1 MKNTQLNIPIRRLD
15 AIEIAALEPM
25 VKAAYL
31 KRLKIQRPNLF
42 EGVLRLVT
50 IEETRLLVNK
60 AKASGQEDFVIRSI
74 NNAMEKAEC

>member
-1 MKNTQLNIPIRRLD
+1 MKNKQLNIPIRRLD

-31 KRLKIQRPNLF
+31 KRLKVQRPSVY

-60 AKASGQEDFVIRSI
+60 AKASQEDFVIRSI
-74 NNAMEKAEC
+74 NNAMEKTVC

>member
-1 MKNTQLNIPIRRLD
+1 MKNKQLNIPIRRLD

-31 KRLKIQRPNLF
+31 KRLKVQRPSVY

-60 AKASGQEDFVIRSI
+60 AKVSGQEHFVIKSI
-74 NNAMEKAEC
+74 NNAMEKTVC

>member
-1 MKNTQLNIPIRRLD
+1 MKNKQLNIPIRRLD

-31 KRLKIQRPNLF
+31 KRLKVQRPSVY

-60 AKASGQEDFVIRSI
+60 AKASQEDFVIRSI
-74 NNAMEKAEC
+74 NNEMEKTVC

>member
-1 MKNTQLNIPIRRLD
+1 MKNKQLNIPIRRLD

-31 KRLKIQRPNLF
+31 KRLKVQRPSVY

-60 AKASGQEDFVIRSI
+60 AKASQEDFVIRSI
-74 NNAMEKAEC
+74 NNAMEKPVC